1 MNIIDVITKKRDGK
15 DLSKADI
22 DFFITAMMNEKIA
35 DYHVS
40 ALLMACYINGLTD
53 DETFFLTNA
62 LLKSGET
69 LKFNDKPYFSRMV
82 DKHSTGGIGD
92 KTTLI
97 VIPMVASLGVKCAK
111 QSGRGL
117 GFTGGTADKLM
128 SIPGF
133 NTNLS
138 SDKFLEAVEKVG
150 AALIT
155 QTADISPADKKLY
168 ALRDSTA
175 TADNTSLIAS
185 SIMSKK
191 LASGCNNILL
201 DVKCG
206 SGAFAG
212 EFEDAKKLANLM
224 VKIGGNAGKNMMA
237 MITDMSEPLGDAV
250 GNAIEVIEAY
260 EVLNGKKGR
269 LYDLCVHLAA
279 GMLVLA
285 HIEDDFDRALKI
297 AAKSIDNKEAL
308 KKFYEILAFQGVK
321 SPETVISKLGHSK
334 YSLDVT
340 SKKDGYVKSIDA
352 RGIGRIACICGAGRI
367 KKDDEI
373 DYGAGIIM
381 HCKVGDYIKK
391 GDKLFTVYFESDK
404 KVTEGDIDDDII
416 VLGDT
421 LAGGS
426 ELIKEIIVC

>member
-22 DFFITAMMNEKIA
+22 DFFITAMMNEDIT
-35 DYHVS
+35 DYHVA

-224 VKIGGNAGKNMMA
+224 VKIGGVLPDASRMVIQTLEDMGAICNIRMA
-237 MITDMSEPLGDAV
+237 IRKDGPVITDN
-250 GNAIEVIEAY
+250 GNF
-260 EVLNGKKGR
+260 L
-269 LYDLCVHLAA
+269 
-279 GMLVLA
+279 
-285 HIEDDFDRALKI
+285 
-297 AAKSIDNKEAL
+297 
-308 KKFYEILAFQGVK
+308 
-321 SPETVISKLGHSK
+321 
-334 YSLDVT
+334 
-340 SKKDGYVKSIDA
+340 IDA
-352 RGIGRIACICGAGRI
+352 KFSEIESPSHL
-367 KKDDEI
+367 EI
-373 DYGAGIIM
+373 DLNSIPGVVENGIFSQM
-381 HCKVGDYIKK
+381 VDKV
-391 GDKLFTVYFESDK
+391 
-404 KVTEGDIDDDII
+404 II
-416 VLGDT
+416 GTDNGT
-421 LAGGS
+421 Y
-426 ELIKEIIVC
+426 EL

>member
-22 DFFITAMMNEKIA
+22 DFFITAMMNEDIT
-35 DYHVS
+35 DYHAA

-53 DETFFLTNA
+53 EETFFLTKA
-62 LLKSGET
+62 MLKSGEI
-69 LKFNDKPYFSRMV
+69 FNFSDKPYFSHLV

-133 NTNLS
+133 DANLS

-155 QTADISPADKKLY
+155 QTANISPADKKLY

-175 TADNTSLIAS
+175 TADNISLIAA

-206 SGAFAG
+206 GGAFVS
-212 EFEDAKKLANLM
+212 EFEEAKTLANLM
-224 VKIGGNAGKNMMA
+224 VKLGKNAGRCMMA
-237 MITDMSEPLGDAV
+237 MITDMDEPLGNAV
-250 GNAIEVIEAY
+250 GNALEVIEAH

-269 LYDLCVHLAA
+269 LYELCIHLAA
-279 GMLVLA
+279 GMLVLSK
-285 HIEDDFDRALKI
+285 IEEDFDRALEM
-297 AAKSIDNKEAL
+297 AAKSIDSREAL
-308 KKFYEILAFQGVK
+308 KKFYEILKFQGVD
-321 SPETVISKLGHSK
+321 SPEKVISKLTPSKHSFEVL
-334 YSLDVT
+334 SEE
-340 SKKDGYVKSIDA
+340 SGYVKNIDA
-352 RGIGRIACICGAGRI
+352 RKIGRLASLAGAGRI
-367 KKDDEI
+367 KKDDRI

-381 HCKVGDYIKK
+381 YCKVGDYIRK

-404 KVTEGDIDDDII
+404 KVRANDIDDDII
-416 VLGDT
+416 LFGGKPT
-421 LAGGS
+421 SGS
-426 ELIKEIIVC
+426 ELIKEIIMC

>member
-22 DFFITAMMNEKIA
+22 DFFITAMMNEDIT
-35 DYHVS
+35 DYHVA

-138 SDKFLEAVEKVG
+138 SGKFLEAVDTVG

-175 TADNTSLIAS
+175 TADNISLIAS

-212 EFEDAKKLANLM
+212 DFKDAKELANLM

-285 HIEDDFDRALKI
+285 HIEDDFERALKI

-373 DYGAGIIM
+373 DYGRDTAQTPPEQM
-381 HCKVGDYIKK
+381 RYFTDQPCSPT
-391 GDKLFTVYFESDK
+391 LF
-404 KVTEGDIDDDII
+404 
-416 VLGDT
+416 
-421 LAGGS
+421 
-426 ELIKEIIVC
+426 

>member
-1 MNIIDVITKKRDGK
+1 MNIIDIITKKRDGK
-15 DLSKADI
+15 ALNGAEI
-22 DFFITAMMNEKIA
+22 NFFIESMMDEKIA

-237 MITDMSEPLGDAV
+237 MITDMSEPLGNAV

-285 HIEDDFDRALKI
+285 HIEDDFERAQQP
-297 AAKSIDNKEAL
+297 A
-308 KKFYEILAFQGVK
+308 Q
-321 SPETVISKLGHSK
+321 
-334 YSLDVT
+334 
-340 SKKDGYVKSIDA
+340 
-352 RGIGRIACICGAGRI
+352 
-367 KKDDEI
+367 
-373 DYGAGIIM
+373 
-381 HCKVGDYIKK
+381 
-391 GDKLFTVYFESDK
+391 
-404 KVTEGDIDDDII
+404 
-416 VLGDT
+416 
-421 LAGGS
+421 
-426 ELIKEIIVC
+426 

>member
-15 DLSKADI
+15 ALNEAEI
-22 DFFITAMMNEKIA
+22 NFFIEAMMDERIA

-40 ALLMACYINGLTD
+40 AILMACYINGLTD

-62 LLKSGET
+62 LLKSGEA
-69 LKFNDKPYFSRMV
+69 LKFNDKPYFSHMV

-138 SDKFLEAVEKVG
+138 ADKFLEAVDAVG

-175 TADNTSLIAS
+175 TADNISLIAS

-212 EFEDAKKLANLM
+212 DFKDAKKLANLM
-224 VKIGGNAGKNMMA
+224 VKIGKKAGRNMMA

-250 GNAIEVIEAY
+250 GNAIEVVEAH
-260 EVLNGKKGR
+260 EVLNGKRGR
-269 LYDLCVHLAA
+269 LRDLCIYLAA
-279 GMLVLA
+279 GMLVLSR
-285 HIEDDFDRALKI
+285 IEDVFDRALEI
-297 AAKSIDNKEAL
+297 AGKSIDNKKAL
-308 KKFYEILAFQGVK
+308 KKFYEILAFQGVE

-334 YSLDVT
+334 YSLDVV
-340 SKKDGYVKSIDA
+340 SNGSGYIESIDA
-352 RGIGRIACICGAGRI
+352 GKIGRIASLSGAGRI

-391 GDKLFTVYFESDK
+391 GDELFTVYFGSEK

-416 VLGDT
+416 VLGET
-421 LAGGS
+421 LTGGS